1 MIRPILPPVLPPITP
16 ITVKETAAEINVFGP
31 PSFTARGHVLYKW
44 ANRFKV
50 GATIDVRSKLNAKR
64 PVPGYQDL
72 GFEADYAF
80 SRHMAAWI
88 KLGNLLNQT
97 IQRTPFYAEAG
108 IYGSVGV
115 KLTF

>member
-1 MIRPILPPVLPPITP
+1 MLIPP
-16 ITVKETAAEINVFGP
+16 A
-31 PSFTARGHVLYKW
+31 FTTRDHLFYKW
-44 ANRFKV
+44 GGRIKV
-50 GATIDVRSKLNAKR
+50 GATLEARSKLRGRN
-64 PVPGYQDL
+64 VIPGYQDL

-80 SRHMAAWI
+80 SRHMAVWL
-88 KLGNLLNQT
+88 KLGNILNQT